1 MSTIEKAAA
10 KLAAKRAAEAS
21 KNPSEQPR
29 NVLADQGMP
38 SAGAARGASAGA
50 GNHLG
55 PMPTPSER
63 LTVGGAPGSVA
74 PASGYTNA
82 PSANVQRPGIRSREG
97 VNFRMPAVPSEAAE
111 LDLEALQNMGFLTP
125 NVSRSAQSQEFRKI
139 KRQLL
144 NRIDRR
150 AQAQAHNAQE
160 LRSVP
165 SVNSV
170 ADGGRSVSASAQRPA
185 PANLVMVSSALAGEG
200 KTHVTTNLALSLAAE
215 VDRAVLLID
224 GDIAK
229 ADLTR
234 NFGLSG
240 RVGLGEVLKN
250 PSAVNEAY
258 LSTNIPRL
266 TMIGAGQYH
275 DNLDELFASELMESF
290 VIAVAEQNPD
300 RIVLFDAPPLLV
312 TTEAA
317 VLARHV
323 SQVLLVVES
332 NRTPKEAVSQALAE
346 VHGHEE
352 TSLILNKTSGSGRF
366 AYGYGYGYSNTD
378 TTQEMDVVRTGTH
391 S

>member
-1 MSTIEKAAA
+1 MSTIEKAAE
-10 KLAAKRAAEAS
+10 KLAAKRMAEAQNRS
-21 KNPSEQPR
+21 ADSSGGGF
-29 NVLADQGMP
+29 ADQSGGV
-38 SAGAARGASAGA
+38 AGTGPAPGA

-55 PMPTPSER
+55 TPQASR
-63 LTVGGAPGSVA
+63 LSMGNSFGSTGNA
-74 PASGYTNA
+74 GYA
-82 PSANVQRPGIRSREG
+82 GQGHGSAYAELPRPGIRSREG
-97 VNFRMPAVPSEAAE
+97 VSFRFPAVPSEAAE
-111 LDLEALQNMGFLTP
+111 LDLENLRQMGFLTP
-125 NVSRSAQSQEFRKI
+125 SATRSAQSQEFRKI

-150 AQAQAHNAQE
+150 AQMVAQE
-160 LRSVP
+160 QQAPIQQGHNHAGKHIAPRRAAP
-165 SVNSV
+165 S
-170 ADGGRSVSASAQRPA
+170 
-185 PANLVMVSSALAGEG
+185 NLVMVTSALAGEG

-215 VDRAVLLID
+215 VDRAVMLID

-234 NFGLSG
+234 NFGLTG

-290 VIAVAEQNPD
+290 VMAVAEQNPD

-312 TTEAA
+312 TTEAV

-323 SQVLLVVES
+323 SQILLVVES
-332 NRTPKEAVSQALAE
+332 NRTPKEAVAQALAE
-346 VHGHEE
+346 IHDSEDI
-352 TSLILNKTSGSGRF
+352 SLVLNKTSGAGRF

-378 TTQEMDVVRTGTH
+378 TTQEMDVVNTGTH